1 MLLIYNNHLNYK
13 TDSYSVPYLLSA
25 MAARGRSESGEK
37 AESAVCEKPEGSR
50 RDHIVKIQCPKC
62 GTGYRVTES
71 KIDERGS
78 YARCPK
84 CCARFLLKKNSEAKT
99 DRMPEEQQTW
109 ERICDHCKCKI
120 GSLETVYIRDTRV
133 ICRECDE
140 KLRKT
145 YSMHYIPA
153 LNPVPELPATF
164 KINPEKETVAPAPA
178 APRVHTPSSGLIA
191 SLFSVFSKDM
201 AIDLGTANTLI
212 YMKHKGIVLNEPS
225 VVAIQDMGGMRKRIL
240 AVGADAKKMI
250 GKVPPNITA
259 VRPMRNGVI
268 ADFEVTGVMLRYF
281 IAKVRTGLKLFRPRI
296 IVAVPSGISPVEKRA
311 VRETAHQAGAKEVFL
326 VEEPM
331 AAAIGADIPVADPV
345 SNMVIDIG
353 GGTTDIA
360 VISLAGIVSGKS
372 LRIAGDKMDLSIKRY
387 IRKKYSFIIGER
399 TAEEIKMT
407 IGNAEPDLLYP
418 QTMEVKGWDL
428 ISEKPRIITVNAL
441 EIREAISEQIQSIAE
456 AVRMVLDRT
465 SQELTADIVERG
477 IILTG
482 GVALLKNLNKY
493 FEKEI
498 GFPIKVP
505 ENPLI
510 TVATGSGKLLD
521 DPDLLRRVSVI

>member
-1 MLLIYNNHLNYK
+1 MLLIYDNYMNYK
-13 TDSYSVPYLLSA
+13 KYSYCNGYPVP
-25 MAARGRSESGEK
+25 ENTE
-37 AESAVCEKPEGSR
+37 EPSAVSETSAGHRKTRGNIMDVR
-50 RDHIVKIQCPKC
+50 CPKC
-62 GTGYRVTES
+62 RTGYRVKES
-71 KIDERGS
+71 KIHEKGT

-84 CCARFLLKKNSEAKT
+84 CRTRFLVKKN
-99 DRMPEEQQTW
+99 PEKKVYPTQKPDEQQTW
-109 ERICDHCKCKI
+109 EKICDHCKRRI
-120 GSLETVYIRDTRV
+120 GTPETAYLRDSRV

-140 KLRKT
+140 NLRKAYT
-145 YSMHYIPA
+145 MQCDMA
-153 LNPVPELPATF
+153 LSLTPTLPATL
-164 KINPEKETVAPAPA
+164 KTSPEKESKKESKTA
-178 APRVHTPSSGLIA
+178 AATYVRVPPSARIA

-212 YMKHKGIVLNEPS
+212 YMKHRGIVLNEPS
-225 VVAIQDMGGMRKRIL
+225 VVAIQDISGMRKQIL
-240 AVGADAKKMI
+240 AVGIDAKKMI

-259 VRPMRNGVI
+259 VRPMRDGVI

-311 VRETAHQAGAKEVFL
+311 VRETAHQAGAREVFL

-331 AAAIGADIPVADPV
+331 AAAIGADISVADPV
-345 SNMVIDIG
+345 CSMVVDIG

-360 VISLAGIVSGKS
+360 VISLAGIVSGRS

-387 IRKKYSFIIGER
+387 IRKKYSFKIGER

-407 IGNAEPDLLYP
+407 IGDAEPDPLCP
-418 QTMEVKGWDL
+418 KTMEVKGWDL
-428 ISEKPRIITVNAL
+428 IKEKPRIITVNAL
-441 EIREAISEQIQSIAE
+441 EIREAISEQIQSIAD

-482 GVALLKNLNKY
+482 GVALLKNLDK
-493 FEKEI
+493 FFQREI
-498 GFPIKVP
+498 GLSIRVP
-505 ENPLI
+505 ENPLT
-510 TVATGSGKLLD
+510 TVAAGSGRLLD
-521 DPDLLRRVSVI
+521 DPDLLRRVSVV